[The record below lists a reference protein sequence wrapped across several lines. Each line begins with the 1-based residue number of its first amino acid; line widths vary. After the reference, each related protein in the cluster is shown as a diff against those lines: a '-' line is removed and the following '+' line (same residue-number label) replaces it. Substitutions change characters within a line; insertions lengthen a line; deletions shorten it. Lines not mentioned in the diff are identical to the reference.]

1 MVPGSAK
8 LHEVAKLINKLGK
21 DALFMSKVC
30 LHLFSSRPSPLG
42 YFLILIYTQ
51 WLSRRYDEENVHP
64 AFSSTPNDK
73 RTKSYEPFP
82 SKDKAFVN
90 KPPKILYVS
99 SNIISEG
106 LTITGATCSIL
117 LELVPMNKQFEQ
129 LVKRIHRYGQDVET
143 DVYQLKSD
151 TPVVYIMRRCRRTL
165 LMTRAQAGN

>member
-1 MVPGSAK
+1 MRLCIIAGNLSYLIRPENDQYSLTDKNIEVNGWHEDFNSSAYGESMVPGSAK

-21 DALFMSKVC
+21 DALFMSK
-30 LHLFSSRPSPLG
+30 
-42 YFLILIYTQ
+42 

-73 RTKSYEPFP
+73 RTKSYEPFS

-117 LELVPMNKQFEQ
+117 LELVPMDKQFEQ

-143 DVYQLKSD
+143 DVYQLK
-151 TPVVYIMRRCRRTL
+151 
-165 LMTRAQAGN
+165 